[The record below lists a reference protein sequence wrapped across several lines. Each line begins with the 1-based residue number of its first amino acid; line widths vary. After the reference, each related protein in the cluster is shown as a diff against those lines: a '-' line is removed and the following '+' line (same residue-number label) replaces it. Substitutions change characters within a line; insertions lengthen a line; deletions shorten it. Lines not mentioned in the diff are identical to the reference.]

1 MKRKLAFLGAIL
13 LAAFIFTYEGNTY
26 QTHALDEEDQA
37 WIEEA
42 RGALQNI
49 VEDRE
54 VMALVYL
61 CDDLTIR
68 AEAAEDSTKAVSYT
82 HLYTSAGKFF
92 LLAAQGILLHQI
104 PESGL
109 VDLRFRHIG
118 KICLRTQRTDSLNS
132 HQYLLLVGKH
142 PAYCQRVWIFRA
154 ETVDYIR

>member
-61 CDDLTIR
+61 WDDLTIR
-68 AEAAEDSTKAVSYT
+68 AEAAEDSTKVVT
-82 HLYTSAGKFF
+82 V
-92 LLAAQGILLHQI
+92 
-104 PESGL
+104 PSGQM
-109 VDLRFRHIG
+109 VEW
-118 KICLRTQRTDSLNS
+118 
-132 HQYLLLVGKH
+132 LLLLLFTGLQKDMGLCGTRSV
-142 PAYCQRVWIFRA
+142 P
-154 ETVDYIR
+154 DYIILEQLIRK

>member
-68 AEAAEDSTKAVSYT
+68 AEAAEDSTKWSPCPVDRWWRSGMWRWMKT
-82 HLYTSAGKFF
+82 IRSGKSIRRGKGHG
-92 LLAAQGILLHQI
+92 LRGIYPPGL
-104 PESGL
+104 SGML
-109 VDLRFRHIG
+109 G
-118 KICLRTQRTDSLNS
+118 
-132 HQYLLLVGKH
+132 
-142 PAYCQRVWIFRA
+142 
-154 ETVDYIR
+154 

>member
-68 AEAAEDSTKAVSYT
+68 AEAAEDSTKVVTVPSGQMVEIRDVTMSTRDISPGIIWHARMNVFWN
-82 HLYTSAGKFF
+82 GKNCT
-92 LLAAQGILLHQI
+92 A
-104 PESGL
+104 
-109 VDLRFRHIG
+109 
-118 KICLRTQRTDSLNS
+118 
-132 HQYLLLVGKH
+132 
-142 PAYCQRVWIFRA
+142 
-154 ETVDYIR
+154 